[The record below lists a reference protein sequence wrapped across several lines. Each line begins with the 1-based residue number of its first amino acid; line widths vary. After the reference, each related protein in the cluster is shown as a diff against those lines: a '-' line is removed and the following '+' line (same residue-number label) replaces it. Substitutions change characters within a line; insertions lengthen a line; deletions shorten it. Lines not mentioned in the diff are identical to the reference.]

1 MLLGSFLTSIC
12 FCVLKWFKKKT
23 TKHLTPMY
31 KGNLLTSSDMIV
43 SYVKSWRSHKTYSFD
58 SKKKG
63 ADKCLTN
70 GKTNSEA
77 CFKGPLK
84 R

>member
-1 MLLGSFLTSIC
+1 MLLDSFLTSIC

-23 TKHLTPMY
+23 TKHLTPVY

-58 SKKKG
+58 SKKKVQ
-63 ADKCLTN
+63 TN
-70 GKTNSEA
+70 V
-77 CFKGPLK
+77 
-84 R
+84 